1 MLTAGKEKRKTKYIH
16 IHIINN
22 PRTIFR
28 EKEIPKKYV

>member
-1 MLTAGKEKRKTKYIH
+1 MLTAGKEKKTKYIQ

-22 PRTIFR
+22 PRIIFK